1 MSRIGK
7 SPIPIPDGVTVECAG
22 DRVQVKGPKG
32 SLASAVPERIA
43 VAVDGGTVSF
53 KRSDDRKV
61 SRALHG
67 LARAVVANMVTGVT
81 VGFSKNLEIEGVG
94 YRADLQGKQLNLAV
108 GFSHPVS
115 VRVPDELK
123 VSLDGNTK
131 IRIEGI
137 DKRLVG
143 QFAADLRGIRPPESY
158 KGKGIRYADERV
170 RRKVGKAGVT

>member
-1 MSRIGK
+1 MSRIGR
-7 SPIPIPDGVTVECAG
+7 SPISIPDGVTVECATG
-22 DRVQVKGPKG
+22 RVQVKGPKG
-32 SLASAVPERIA
+32 SLSGALPTGIA
-43 VAVDGGTVSF
+43 VKIEGGVVSF
-53 KRSDDRKV
+53 ARSDDRKV

-81 VGFSKNLEIEGVG
+81 HGFSKDLEIEGVG
-94 YRADLQGKQLNLAV
+94 YRAELQGKRLNLAL
-108 GFSHPVS
+108 GFSHS
-115 VRVPDELK
+115 VTVPVPDELK
-123 VSLDGNTK
+123 LSLDGNTK

-143 QFAADLRGIRPPESY
+143 QFAADLRAVRPPESY